1 MKKCGL
7 IVACLLVFNF
17 IFTDTASAQCSICAK
32 TASQMGEKPAKGMN
46 SAIVYLMAAPFAIVG
61 FIGWRWWKSQKDEV

>member
-1 MKKCGL
+1 MKKWRL
-7 IVACLLVFNF
+7 IIAFLLISGFV
-17 IFTDTASAQCSICAK
+17 FTDTAVAQCSICAK

-61 FIGWRWWKSQKDEV
+61 FIGWRWWKSQKDEA